1 MKVDC
6 PIIKMFQDIDNNYG
20 DEENYDD
27 DDDNYYYDDDDN
39 YYDDACWSK
48 CKLPTKFGHT
58 CIC

>member
-1 MKVDC
+1 
-6 PIIKMFQDIDNNYG
+6 MFQDIDNNYG